1 MQIDRAAFRN
11 IMAQFGAAVSV
22 VTTEGAEGR
31 CGFTCTA
38 VCSVTDD
45 PATILVCLNRKSR
58 MNSVFKSNGV
68 LCVNVL
74 GASQQ
79 DLSTAFAGQT
89 DVGMADR
96 FAQDRWDTL
105 ITGAPALRDG
115 VGALDCRISEIK
127 ECGTHTILFGRVA
140 AVRLDA
146 SRDSLVYFNRRYH
159 PLLVVP
165 AYSRQGALTLT
176 SST

>member
-1 MQIDRAAFRN
+1 MQIDRVAFRN

-74 GASQQ
+74 GAGQE
-79 DLSTAFAGQT
+79 DLSAMFAGQT
-89 DVGMADR
+89 GISMADR
-96 FAQDRWDTL
+96 FAQDRWDIL
-105 ITGAPALRDG
+105 VTGAPALRDA
-115 VGALDCRISEIK
+115 VGALDCTISDIK
-127 ECGTHTILFGRVA
+127 ECGTHTILFERVA
-140 AVRLDA
+140 AVRVDA
-146 SRDSLVYFNRRYH
+146 SRDSLVYFNRQYH
-159 PLLVVP
+159 ALPVIP
-165 AYSRQGALTLT
+165 ARADCMST
-176 SST
+176 S